1 MQAILINLLS
11 REPLL
16 CDKETATPEL
26 GAADMLFPQLVS
38 VPVHLS

>member
-11 REPLL
+11 KEPLF
-16 CDKETATPEL
+16 CEKETATPEL
-26 GAADMLFPQLVS
+26 RAADMLFPQLVS